1 MNGFIDYYNFTE
13 IIKIVKSFISALIVP
28 KL

>member
-1 MNGFIDYYNFTE
+1 MNWLVDYYNFTE

-28 KL
+28 EL